1 MKEFLEEYGSI
12 IVISIIGYAVM
23 SGLWKILIQVSSVD
37 FCIRCLLQE
46 VSCIGWQSCF
56 LTG

>member
-23 SGLWKILIQVSSVD
+23 SGLWKILIQASSV
-37 FCIRCLLQE
+37 
-46 VSCIGWQSCF
+46 
-56 LTG
+56 